1 MSDSEATPFSQLP
14 APIQKS
20 LEGRGFAA
28 LTPIQLAVVASESSG
43 KNLRISSQTG
53 SGKTVAIGIALLDTL
68 LAPDEPAPAGDEPAE
83 GAKPPSKH
91 AAEPRALLIT
101 PTRELALQVHGEL
114 SWLYENYPS
123 ITIDVATGGTGVRDE
138 QRRLR
143 KKPTVL
149 VGTPGRLLDHVRS
162 GALSLAKSREVV
174 LDEADQMLDM
184 GFKDDLDAIVAEL
197 PATRHSHLVSATFP
211 VAVRRLAA
219 RFQGDAL
226 ELQGTALGEANA
238 DIEHHAHVI
247 APGERYEALLNVLL
261 YSLGE
266 RCLVFVQRRSD
277 ATEVAERL
285 CQEGL
290 AALPLSG
297 ELPQAQRNRTLS
309 AFKSG
314 TVNVLIATDVA
325 ARGLHVDDIA
335 TVVHAEL
342 PRDPNTYTHRSGR
355 TGRAG
360 RSGQSVLLV
369 TPTERRRAERLLSL
383 ANIDVKWSPVPS
395 PKKIHQRLTKQ
406 VRGDLHQ
413 RLEQPTTD
421 ASELEYANKLL
432 GGYPPEQVVA
442 ALLQMAAK
450 PLPREPLELT
460 EIKFE
465 SREERRGP
473 AARAARSD
481 SPRPTGDRYKRV
493 RPAQGD
499 GGGGGYKRA
508 RPAYAEEGSY
518 KRARPAQAGEEGGYK
533 RTRPAQAAEEGGYK
547 RAPRP
552 ASNGDEGGYKRAPR
566 PAPNGDEGGYK
577 RAPRPASNGDE
588 GGYKRTRPAH
598 AGDARTAGLR
608 KNGKHAEDAGAA
620 PTRPGKPAPQGAA
633 AAPPR
638 VRRIVSMGRPRS
650 SV

>member
-1 MSDSEATPFSQLP
+1 MSDSAPSPFSQLP
-14 APIQKS
+14 EPIQKS
-20 LEGRGFAA
+20 LEARGFVA
-28 LTPIQLAVVASESSG
+28 LTPIQQAVVAAESSG

-53 SGKTVAIGIALLDTL
+53 SGKTVALGIAVLESL
-68 LAPDEPAPAGDEPAE
+68 LAPAEEEPAE
-83 GAKPPSKH
+83 EAEAESEAPAPKRQG
-91 AAEPRALLIT
+91 AEPRALIIT
-101 PTRELALQVHGEL
+101 PTRELALQVHAEL
-114 SWLYENYPS
+114 EWLFENYPE
-123 ITIDVATGGTGVRDE
+123 ITSDVATGGTDVRGE

-143 KKPTVL
+143 KKPTVV

-197 PATRHSHLVSATFP
+197 PANRRSHLVSATFP

-226 ELQGTALGEANA
+226 ELEGTRLGQANA

-247 APGERYEALLNVLL
+247 PAGERYAALLNVLL

-297 ELPQAQRNRTLS
+297 ELPQAQRNRTLL
-309 AFKSG
+309 AFKTG

-325 ARGLHVDDIA
+325 ARGLHVDDIS

-360 RSGQSVLLV
+360 RSGQSVLLI
-369 TPTERRRAERLLSL
+369 TPSERRRAERLLQL

-406 VRGDLHQ
+406 VRSDLHT

-421 ASELEYANKLL
+421 AAALEYANKLL

-442 ALLQMAAK
+442 ALLQMAEK
-450 PLPREPLELT
+450 PLPREPMELT

-465 SREERRGP
+465 AREERRGP
-473 AARAARSD
+473 PPRAGRAD
-481 SPRPTGDRYKRV
+481 GPR
-493 RPAQGD
+493 
-499 GGGGGYKRA
+499 
-508 RPAYAEEGSY
+508 
-518 KRARPAQAGEEGGYK
+518 
-533 RTRPAQAAEEGGYK
+533 
-547 RAPRP
+547 
-552 ASNGDEGGYKRAPR
+552 AS
-566 PAPNGDEGGYK
+566 
-577 RAPRPASNGDE
+577 

-598 AGDARTAGLR
+598 AGDEGGYKRARPAPAGDDGGYKRARPAHAGEEGGYKRARPAVQGDEGGYKRARPAVQGEEAGYKRARPVHAGDARTGGYR
-608 KNGKHAEDAGAA
+608 TNGRHADDAGAA
-620 PTRPGKPAPQGAA
+620 PARPGKPAARAPGAA
-633 AAPPR
+633 PR
-638 VRRIVSMGRPRS
+638 ARRIVSMGRPRS